1 MFISEQNVNYS
12 LIKFLKKL
20 SKCEFIMSDEETETK
35 YEPFSNKKMMGFV
48 LGGIIIQ
55 SMIESRSWVQLYMT
69 WGLKLSIA
77 IVALIFAVYALWD
90 ALNDPLTGYLLD
102 KSKRF
107 TSKYGKRF
115 PFIVTGLIG
124 GIAMLIL
131 MYLPIH
137 TNPVFAVIWIFC
149 FLLAWDQFQ
158 TIAELSLQGL
168 VSDRLRDTPQR
179 AKYGSYYSVLNGIFG
194 IIKGISIPIALGM
207 FGGIRNPSA
216 YFFTTIFVMI
226 MLIVLL
232 IPFLISAREPKE
244 MIELRTKLDQEGK
257 SSSTSFIKAL
267 KRSFKDKNW
276 VTVVFTY
283 LAFAT
288 MYFCTAIGG
297 IIWAID
303 GLGLPIEI
311 MALFAIVQ
319 LTLAFI
325 SVPFWM
331 KLTKKI
337 GARKTYLY
345 GLTWLIVLGP
355 VFLLFGWSLI
365 PLLIIAGIIAIGF
378 AGVDISFIAV
388 YSEAIDNAT
397 VETGVREEASYLGVL
412 RFFSAT
418 AIVWWTII
426 YLIVSTITGYDPAI
440 EYSQANPPTL
450 VQKIGLNAQVMA
462 IPAVIMLIA
471 AIIFYKFNN
480 ITKEVAMEN
489 KKKLLEMGL

>member
-1 MFISEQNVNYS
+1 
-12 LIKFLKKL
+12 
-20 SKCEFIMSDEETETK
+20 MSDDETETK
-35 YEPFSNKKMMGFV
+35 YEPFSNKRMMTFV

-55 SMIESRSWVQLYMT
+55 SMIEMRSWVQLYMT

-77 IVALIFAVYALWD
+77 IVALVFAIYAIWD
-90 ALNDPLTGYLLD
+90 AVNDPLTGYLLD
-102 KSKRF
+102 KSKKF

-131 MYLPIH
+131 MYLPVT
-137 TNPVFAVIWIFC
+137 TNPVFAVIWILC

-158 TIAELSLQGL
+158 TVAELSLQGL

-194 IIKGISIPIALGM
+194 VIKGISVPIALGF
-207 FGGIRNPSA
+207 FGGVRNPSA
-216 YFFTTIFVMI
+216 YFFTSIFVII
-226 MLIVLL
+226 MLVVLL
-232 IPFLISAREPKE
+232 IPFLLSAREPQE
-244 MIELRTKLDQEGK
+244 MIDFRTQLDQEGK
-257 SSSTSFIKAL
+257 SSSASFIEAL
-267 KRSFKDKNW
+267 KKTFKDKNW

-283 LAFAT
+283 LTFAT

-297 IIWAID
+297 IIWLVD
-303 GLGLPIEI
+303 GLGLPIET

-319 LTLAFI
+319 LALAFI

-345 GLTWLIVLGP
+345 GLMWLVVLGP
-355 VFLLFGWSLI
+355 VYLLFGWSLI
-365 PLLIIAGIIAIGF
+365 PALIIAGIIAIGF
-378 AGVDISFIAV
+378 AGVDISFVAV
-388 YSEAIDNAT
+388 YSEAIDNAA
-397 VETGVREEASYLGVL
+397 VQTGYREEASYLGVL
-412 RFFSAT
+412 RFFTAT

-440 EYSQANPPTL
+440 EYTQANPPTL
-450 VQKIGLNAQVMA
+450 VQRIGLNAQISV
-462 IPAVIMLIA
+462 IPAAIMLIA
-471 AIIFYKFNN
+471 ALIFYKFNDL
-480 ITKEVAMEN
+480 TKELALEN

>member
-1 MFISEQNVNYS
+1 
-12 LIKFLKKL
+12 
-20 SKCEFIMSDEETETK
+20 
-35 YEPFSNKKMMGFV
+35 
-48 LGGIIIQ
+48 
-55 SMIESRSWVQLYMT
+55 
-69 WGLKLSIA
+69 
-77 IVALIFAVYALWD
+77 
-90 ALNDPLTGYLLD
+90 
-102 KSKRF
+102 
-107 TSKYGKRF
+107 
-115 PFIVTGLIG
+115 
-124 GIAMLIL
+124 
-131 MYLPIH
+131 
-137 TNPVFAVIWIFC
+137 
-149 FLLAWDQFQ
+149 
-158 TIAELSLQGL
+158 
-168 VSDRLRDTPQR
+168 
-179 AKYGSYYSVLNGIFG
+179 
-194 IIKGISIPIALGM
+194 
-207 FGGIRNPSA
+207 
-216 YFFTTIFVMI
+216 
-226 MLIVLL
+226 
-232 IPFLISAREPKE
+232 
-244 MIELRTKLDQEGK
+244 MIELRAKLDQEGR
-257 SSSTSFIKAL
+257 SSSPSFIKAL

-283 LAFAT
+283 LTFAT

-303 GLGLPIEI
+303 GLGLPIEV

-319 LTLAFI
+319 LSLAFI

-345 GLTWLIVLGP
+345 GLMWLIVLGP

-397 VETGVREEASYLGVL
+397 VETGVREEASYLGIL

-440 EYSQANPPTL
+440 EYTQANPPTFT
-450 VQKIGLNAQVMA
+450 QKIGLNAQVMA

-471 AIIFYKFNN
+471 TLFFIKFNK
-480 ITKEVAMEN
+480 ITKEVALEN